1 MSVTI
6 DLSDNEQAILENYA
20 KQHSLTVEQAIKTT
34 LLEIIEYKVDLLAA
48 EEAHKEFVKNPVTYS
63 HDDAWAEIM
72 GE

>member
-20 KQHSLTVEQAIKTT
+20 KQHSLTVEQAIKIT
-34 LLEIIEYKVDLLAA
+34 LLEIIEDKVDLLAA
-48 EEAHKEFVKNPVTYS
+48 EEAHKEFVKKPVTYS